1 MQEVNF
7 KNLDIFK
14 DRKLEFIGFVF
25 RNFTFFFVGIG
36 IQELRIIMSHP
47 EIYLKVFVR
56 VRYLDEQS
64 KGLAS

>member
-7 KNLDIFK
+7 NNLDILK

-25 RNFTFFFVGIG
+25 RNFTFFFIGIG
-36 IQELRIIMSHP
+36 IQELRIIMIHP
-47 EIYLKVFVR
+47 EIYLEVFVR
-56 VRYLDEQS
+56 FRNFDEQT